1 MARGARFWG
10 HLFSLCY
17 VLGLR
22 TTSTTP
28 SPTQSCIFAVAEGF
42 LGGSRQWVGRL
53 HEALRVVGLDGSRGE
68 RLGTRVQH
76 GTERCTHGSA
86 STSACM
92 ARARWSWHPAS
103 FWGEWRCQACDACTA
118 PDCGWRD
125 ATTLMF
131 LLGWCCEHSMRF
143 AIGCAG
149 HDRPMRD
156 VRRCTRIAER
166 DLDGTCRRT
175 VASHLV

>member
-1 MARGARFWG
+1 MRHARREASAGAWRTGADSLPRGVAGLQRARPVGCDPPLPAGVVARWARGARFWG

-68 RLGTRVQH
+68 RLGTRVQARDGALYARKRVDLSMH
-76 GTERCTHGSA
+76 GERPLVVA
-86 STSACM
+86 L
-92 ARARWSWHPAS
+92 R
-103 FWGEWRCQACDACTA
+103 
-118 PDCGWRD
+118 
-125 ATTLMF
+125 F
-131 LLGWCCEHSMRF
+131 LLGGMEVPSMRCMYSSRLWM
-143 AIGCAG
+143 A
-149 HDRPMRD
+149 
-156 VRRCTRIAER
+156 T
-166 DLDGTCRRT
+166 
-175 VASHLV
+175 